1 MKEKILAVILFAV
14 TIIFV
19 TVNTII
25 IDRQI
30 TDVIDD
36 VEDLDL
42 GTENSLKDAYSLYE
56 DFMKKQGYISITV
69 SHNDMTSIED
79 CFVEMIGY
87 ISVED
92 IESAT
97 VVKYRL
103 KNSLEHLRRLSGFNI
118 DAII

>member
-42 GTENSLKDAYSLYE
+42 GAENSIDDAHSIYE
-56 DFMKKQGYISITV
+56 DFMKKQGVGLWQGYVTSYV
-69 SHNDMTSIED
+69 SRFKKPWGKI
-79 CFVEMIGY
+79 C
-87 ISVED
+87 
-92 IESAT
+92 
-97 VVKYRL
+97 
-103 KNSLEHLRRLSGFNI
+103 NSFLAQSG
-118 DAII
+118 